1 MALTESGLW
10 ERPRGKWGREGGWG
24 PGGGQGEG
32 QDPMQSPAMQHLPLK
47 SQSWVSPAGRGDPS
61 VRHLLRGQAKEVEP
75 GRQDSG
81 AGFSG
86 SGL

>member
-1 MALTESGLW
+1 MDCGKDPEESGG
-10 ERPRGKWGREGGWG
+10 GKGDGDL
-24 PGGGQGEG
+24 GGGQGEG

-61 VRHLLRGQAKEVEP
+61 AHHLLRGQAKEVEP